1 MSDKQLMYYH
11 SSPFKLYVAQ
21 SQIPSAGLGVF
32 TSDFIPSGE
41 RIDEYKGDL
50 CNRSYG
56 GAYALLL
63 DKHTLID
70 AADLP
75 RCYMAM
81 INDCSFIPKQ
91 YVRKKKRKIDVTPV
105 AYYSATGIP
114 LDINCEFQI
123 NTDTKQ
129 AFVYAICDIQPGT
142 ELFISYGPDYWRYR

>member
-1 MSDKQLMYYH
+1 MYYH
-11 SSPFKLYVAQ
+11 SSPFNLYVAQ

-32 TSDFIPSGE
+32 TNDSILSGE
-41 RIDEYKGDL
+41 RIDEYKGEL
-50 CNRSYG
+50 CNRDYG

-63 DKHTLID
+63 TKSALID
-70 AADLP
+70 AASIP

-91 YVRKKKRKIDVTPV
+91 YIRKKKRKIDVTPV

-123 NTDTKQ
+123 DEDKKQ
-129 AFVYAICDIQPGT
+129 AFIHAIRDIEPGS
-142 ELFISYGPDYWRYR
+142 ELFVSYGADYWRYR